1 MFQRTLYLL
10 VETLCPPRL
19 SALPPQAGVDP
30 LRQRLRGERGPLRY
44 QIATFSFYD
53 LQPTPTQSGPTIRAH
68 LRFRR

>member
-30 LRQRLRGERGPLRY
+30 LASACAARGGRCAINSNFFFL
-44 QIATFSFYD
+44 
-53 LQPTPTQSGPTIRAH
+53 
-68 LRFRR
+68 